1 MGKVIF
7 IDGDN
12 GSSGQYVQVEFRGDL
27 PISLGDPLIGTVY
40 LVEKPTTILLGI
52 YTTYQSGLY
61 VRENNTG
68 ALSDW
73 RRLNIKLNYKDTEFA
88 IVSAAD
94 ESKQAKFDVSLFTT
108 GTTRTLGIQDKDGFI
123 SLHPTNEVVINSQ
136 DDFPALVG
144 GKIPLADN
152 TNYVCGSSLLFIT
165 APFDLSGIS
174 GSTFFIVQGFIIYSG
189 TGTMFQ
195 GTYPGSFEMTDFG
208 VQNTSG
214 QKVFDI
220 TGTGTLGNIF
230 NLRRGGFFSFDE
242 IGMIQGVAGLV
253 ILGVIQFVDCGGG
266 LIFKDLNSL
275 NCTIFPNNSGGS
287 TNKPQIVL
295 DNIFG
300 DITFASFGLNVN
312 AGESVFQISPNIT
325 VSKALV
331 TAFPYEIGSG
341 AEFLA
346 TAKTGSVTVVS
357 DNGSGKARMTITGH
371 GITVEQTL
379 VLSAF
384 ASELTYNGAFQ
395 ILEVV
400 DANTLDIDVTFTATD
415 TGDSTTGDSNDFLD
429 DNRFD
434 FSGNGD
440 QIDTNEIS
448 KYKSVNTITITPLV
462 IGTPVA
468 ITGILAD
475 WDDIICRRF
484 QANFLGDPI
493 GTTRYT
499 GSKPL
504 QMRLSQRITVNPQ
517 GGSAKDITA
526 YITINS
532 VAQADSAYHAN
543 TARAVTL
550 NPEDII
556 TLQPNDVI
564 GSAIANDTDLGLLDV
579 TFVNNNTMTA

>member
-1 MGKVIF
+1 MGRVIR
-7 IDGDN
+7 IDVDGG
-12 GSSGQYVQVEFRGDL
+12 GSVGQYPQVEFRANL
-27 PISLGDPLIGTVY
+27 PITLGSPAIGEVY

-61 VRENNTG
+61 IRENNTG

-73 RRLNIKLNYKDTEFA
+73 TRLNIKLKYLDSEFA
-88 IVSAAD
+88 IASAAD
-94 ESKQAKFDVSLFTT
+94 ESKQAKFDLSSLTT
-108 GTTRTLGIQDKDGFI
+108 ATTITLTIQDKDGAI

-136 DDFPALVG
+136 ADFPALVG

-189 TGTMFQ
+189 SETMLQ
-195 GTYPGSFEMTDFG
+195 GTYSGSFEMTDFG

-214 QKVFDI
+214 QKIFDI
-220 TGTGTLGNIF
+220 TGIGTVGNIF
-230 NLRRGGFFSFDE
+230 NMRRGGFFSFNE
-242 IGMIQGVAGLV
+242 IGIIQGVGGLV
-253 ILGVIQFVDCGGG
+253 ILGVTQFIDCGGG

-275 NCTIFPNNSGGS
+275 NCTIFPNNSGGT

-300 DITFASFGLNVN
+300 DITFGSFGLNVN
-312 AGESVFQISPNIT
+312 SGESVFQISPNIT
-325 VSKALV
+325 LSKALIS
-331 TAFPYEIGSG
+331 TFGYEIGSG

-346 TAKTGSVTVVS
+346 SAKIGSVTVVA

-384 ASELTYNGAFQ
+384 ASELTYNGTFP

-400 DANTLDIDVTFTATD
+400 DANTLDIDVSFTATD

-434 FSGNGD
+434 FKSNGD
-440 QIDTNEIS
+440 QIDTNEIG
-448 KYKSVNTITITPLV
+448 KYKSNTNIPIS
-462 IGTPVA
+462 ISSSNTPVN
-468 ITGILAD
+468 IVGNGGD
-475 WDDIICRRF
+475 WDAIIERRF
-484 QANFLGDPI
+484 EMQFAGDPN
-493 GTTRYT
+493 GSMRYT
-499 GSKPL
+499 GEKPL
-504 QMRLSQRITVNPQ
+504 SFRISARITVDDASK
-517 GGSAKDITA
+517 GVTG
-526 YITINS
+526 YITLNG
-532 VAQADSAYHAN
+532 VTQTDSRFSGD
-543 TARAVTL
+543 TPKVVTL

-556 TLQPNDVI
+556 TLNPGDTVGMSIENNDDD
-564 GSAIANDTDLGLLDV
+564 SDLDIL
-579 TFVNNNTMTA
+579 FSNINIIKS